1 LPTSQN
7 GFSANDRSVV
17 SARAI
22 PGTDIRVTVRN
33 GPAGDLLLYA
43 AGRWDKEVEDIDNVR
58 GALDDWGYAERPIR
72 GGTTLSNHASG
83 TAVDLNATQHPL
95 GTDPAK
101 TFTPTQIASIRK
113 ILRDCGGALRWGG
126 DYTGR
131 KDPMHVEVIA
141 PTQRCAQ
148 VLLNL
153 HLADNKPAGKWP
165 TIRRGSVGPAVET
178 IQRFLGVQ
186 PVSGVFGPLTE
197 SAVRKYQRMRGLD
210 ADGVVGDLTWRATE
224 LKETP

>member
-1 LPTSQN
+1 MSTSQN

-17 SARAI
+17 SARTI

-43 AGRWDKEVEDIDNVR
+43 AGRWHRDVEPIDR
-58 GALDDWGYAERPIR
+58 GQPDDWGYAEREIR
-72 GGTTLSNHASG
+72 GSSSVLSNHASG
-83 TAVDLNATQHPL
+83 TALDLNATKHPL

-101 TFTPTQIASIRK
+101 TFTPTQITAIRK

-131 KDPMHVEVIA
+131 KDPMHLEVIA

-153 HLADNKPAGKWP
+153 HVADNKPAGRWP

-197 SAVRKYQRMRGLD
+197 TAVRKYQQMRGLT
-210 ADGVVGDLTWRATE
+210 ADGICGPATWQ
-224 LKETP
+224 ETGL